1 MQQAC
6 SWAAQDTHNT
16 GHMQGRSMLATPSL
30 HPVCCIYVW
39 DCQWEQGH
47 TACCLQQSYQ
57 HFISVHVSACVHM
70 CLTLL
75 VAALVATLAP
85 TPTTPSTPA
94 ACSRGPVARLAPLP
108 LALLPPAAAA
118 GLGAVGLGR
127 LGALKLSLGP
137 VLGAAA
143 TAEEAGLGLPPP
155 KLKPPLFLAGA
166 ASAASFSRMPLLVLP
181 PLTAPFVPWNDSRR
195 EEPPVRAADSARI
208 SCTCA

>member
-1 MQQAC
+1 M
-6 SWAAQDTHNT
+6 
-16 GHMQGRSMLATPSL
+16 
-30 HPVCCIYVW
+30 
-39 DCQWEQGH
+39 
-47 TACCLQQSYQ
+47 
-57 HFISVHVSACVHM
+57 
-70 CLTLL
+70 L

-94 ACSRGPVARLAPLP
+94 ACSRGPVSRLAPLP

-118 GLGAVGLGR
+118 GLGAAGLGR
-127 LGALKLSLGP
+127 LGELKLSLGP

-181 PLTAPFVPWNDSRR
+181 PLMAPLVPWNDSSR